1 MSPFAIACEEAC
13 SALRQGK
20 LLVFP
25 TETFYALGCDALNAD
40 AVGAV
45 FALKKRALHMPLPVV
60 ISHPGQL
67 KLLTQEV
74 STPARVLMARFWP
87 GPLSIVFPARE
98 DVPDLLT
105 AGMGRVAVRFSPHPA
120 IRTLGQE
127 LNMVLVASSANVSG
141 QAAPCRV
148 QDLAP
153 EITRGI
159 AGVFDMPPQPAG
171 GLPSTIVDVVRTA
184 HGEQVRVLRQGAVPF
199 ESLEATGLQ
208 VVLAEQESP
217 AVG

>member
-1 MSPFAIACEEAC
+1 MNPFAISCEKACN
-13 SALRQGK
+13 ALRQGK

-40 AVGAV
+40 SVGAV
-45 FALKKRALHMPLPVV
+45 FTLKKRALNMPLPVV

-67 KLLTQEV
+67 KLLTHEV
-74 STPARVLMARFWP
+74 STPARVLMAQFWP
-87 GPLSIVFPARE
+87 GPLSIVFPARK

-127 LNMVLVASSANVSG
+127 LNMVLVASSANISG
-141 QAAPCRV
+141 QAPPCFV
-148 QDLAP
+148 QDLAT
-153 EITRGI
+153 EVVRGT

-171 GLPSTIVDVVRTA
+171 GLPSTIVDVVRTV
-184 HGEQVRVLRQGAVPF
+184 HGEQVRVLRQGAVSF
-199 ESLEATGLQ
+199 SALEATGLS
-208 VVLAEQESP
+208 VLLAEQESP
-217 AVG
+217 NAG